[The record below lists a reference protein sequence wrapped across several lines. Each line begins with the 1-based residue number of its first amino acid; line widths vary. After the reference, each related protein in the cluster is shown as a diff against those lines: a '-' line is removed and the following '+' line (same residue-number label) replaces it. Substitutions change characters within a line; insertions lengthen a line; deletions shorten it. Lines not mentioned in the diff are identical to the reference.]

1 MIVPKLL
8 AKHEDQHNTGE
19 KYGCLLR
26 SFKIEIGTALPPT
39 IRLLPTRTYSGSP
52 IGTTYSVS
60 VFPLYDDHKVNIK
73 IIYWTSFSL
82 RSSFWQEPEDKLEII
97 HMVFWVRETF
107 PPVISIRPIM
117 SLSKS
122 NIFSGKS
129 VTVIQINE
137 YVINNLTLSFLKKSV
152 WVLTSKACF

>member
-1 MIVPKLL
+1 MGLQFCNEMVLASKTVFSSAAPEAPDNAKDDDEEENDAMIVPKLL

-60 VFPLYDDHKVNIK
+60 VFPLYDDHKVGIK
-73 IIYWTSFSL
+73 IIYLANFSL
-82 RSSFWQEPEDKLEII
+82 R
-97 HMVFWVRETF
+97 
-107 PPVISIRPIM
+107 
-117 SLSKS
+117 
-122 NIFSGKS
+122 
-129 VTVIQINE
+129 
-137 YVINNLTLSFLKKSV
+137 
-152 WVLTSKACF
+152 